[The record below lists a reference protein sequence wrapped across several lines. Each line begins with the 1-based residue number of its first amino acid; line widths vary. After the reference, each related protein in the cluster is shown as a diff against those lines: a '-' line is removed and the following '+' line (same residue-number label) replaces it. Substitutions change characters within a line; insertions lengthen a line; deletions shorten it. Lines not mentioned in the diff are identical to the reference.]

1 MSQNTQQS
9 IARKN
14 VRTTRA
20 QQKRDELRNFISTAQ
35 DKVMWEID
43 IGGQCLTSSTLVDLV
58 QKTKEIKKEN
68 VEPVVVQ

>member
-14 VRTTRA
+14 VRTTRV
-20 QQKRDELRNFISTAQ
+20 QKRDELRNFISTAQ